1 MAKRRGTM
9 STVWSG
15 WKCVKKMRSTAR
27 GSRPDR
33 SMPRTAPEPRSKT
46 SVSPPART
54 TTQLWRLLRRGTTVP
69 DPTTVISTLRPSLV
83 SSERPCEPCDAE
95 QSAPEHVRRPVCPEI
110 DSARGRCG
118 QEYQDRDPTEPVRPQ
133 YIDGPEQEDRTQDMP
148 AGIWIGGTHIEQR
161 GIWSSHSFFRHGRLR
176 HRYFDEDFDESCHD
190 ECYEELQCETPPSV
204 HEQTGGQS
212 ERGNCDELD
221 PACHGRNHS
230 DRIQDP
236 GGLPLRQFEY

>member
-1 MAKRRGTM
+1 MAKRSGTT

-15 WKCVKKMRSTAR
+15 WKWVKKMRSTAK
-27 GSRPDR
+27 GSRSER

-46 SVSPPART
+46 SVSPLART

-83 SSERPCEPCDAE
+83 SSECPCEPGDAE

-110 DSARGRCG
+110 DPARGRCG

-148 AGIWIGGTHIEQR
+148 AGVRVRGAHVEQR
-161 GIWSSHSFFRHGRLR
+161 GVRPSCGLVRHGRLR
-176 HRYFDEDFDESCHD
+176 YHHLDDDLDQPGH
-190 ECYEELQCETPPSV
+190 
-204 HEQTGGQS
+204 HEQTGGQHN
-212 ERGNCDELD
+212 RGDRDELH
-221 PACHGRNHS
+221 PSCHGRNYS

-236 GGLPLRQFEY
+236 